1 MNYVNILSTH
11 TDSFQFMVV
20 STPKYIQRNKI
31 SAVILIHF
39 VSIVDVGEVTAALDC
54 ISQLRSPSLAKTH
67 VASAIS
73 MDSERERMFVHKVI
87 FYYNSRTWIC
97 DFAVQDTKL
106 TRQNNSGK
114 WKNKN
119 IVCDLASAKIR
130 SLRHVIPYEMEDKCQ
145 HFRETYL
152 AYYTTSLSVGS

>member
-87 FYYNSRTWIC
+87 FYYNSRT
-97 DFAVQDTKL
+97 
-106 TRQNNSGK
+106 
-114 WKNKN
+114 
-119 IVCDLASAKIR
+119 
-130 SLRHVIPYEMEDKCQ
+130 
-145 HFRETYL
+145 
-152 AYYTTSLSVGS
+152 